1 MSTKNKILIAIGII
15 IFILVDTTLKISSA
29 IGIVA
34 YLILRK
40 QMLEKHPKDFV
51 DGIKFLLIV
60 PIIQLLLLF
69 FIYSAGNGCINVA
82 GRIDNL
88 HNVSTYTPYL
98 GDLGEIVDFAN
109 QNGALPEI
117 ERSTSVISLIDSANT
132 INLISIVSC
141 ILTIILIF
149 IELYGI
155 YRIGKLTKRQMRIS
169 NIAIALI
176 FLVFSIFLGRF
187 LDMYVYLLSK
197 IYPIPDRIPIIVIIP
212 IITILIVSL
221 AYRFYSK
228 ALDFLFASTE
238 NQTSETKESPK
249 TSDENQA
256 ISQSSTPHENQVSDY
271 PKKHSIVPYIVLGIG
286 CIIFI
291 TIMIISFNKRS
302 NNDDPNQPIENITT
316 AEKADTTS
324 DMDYSIYEDSLNMS
338 EEMETI
344 DSLEENQFEYINEV
358 KGSHTIE
365 IEWPT
370 HLIGINDIKAIQS
383 SIIYNAFD
391 KKSHNLHQCIME
403 YFQEQQEE
411 DIEDAIDSTYTNL
424 FIKFSKQLG
433 NYYIFEI
440 TKIAYL
446 GGGTGA
452 SYIEQTDYVNFNS
465 ISNRELTIN
474 ELFENQERALNV
486 INSHISLDEYES
498 KATKIPNRFSLSTEG
513 ITFIFPKYS
522 IGYGYQGEVRILVT
536 YQELL
541 PALSEQAKNSFG
553 L

>member
-40 QMLEKHPKDFV
+40 QILEKHPKDFV

-149 IELYGI
+149 IELYGV

-187 LDMYVYLLSK
+187 LDMYVNLLSK

-256 ISQSSTPHENQVSDY
+256 IPQSSTPHENQASAH
-271 PKKHSIVPYIVLGIG
+271 PKKRSIVPYIVLGIG

-291 TIMIISFNKRS
+291 TIMIISFNKKS
-302 NNDDPNQPIENITT
+302 DNDDREQPTANIENPDGSNSNYAQESEFKEENEYYNEDTITE
-316 AEKADTTS
+316 EKPEVEFIEENDNYT
-324 DMDYSIYEDSLNMS
+324 YNIYENARYKFRIKYPSFFSDVS
-338 EEMETI
+338 E
-344 DSLEENQFEYINEV
+344 S
-358 KGSHTIE
+358 GSGDGCTFKK
-365 IEWPT
+365 
-370 HLIGINDIKAIQS
+370 D
-383 SIIYNAFD
+383 D
-391 KKSHNLHQCIME
+391 K
-403 YFQEQQEE
+403 
-411 DIEDAIDSTYTNL
+411 TYL
-424 FIKFSKQLG
+424 
-433 NYYIFEI
+433 
-440 TKIAYL
+440 IAYGSFKDFNEPL
-446 GGGTGA
+446 EDQYNKYKAKSPAYCQLKDNWLVVSDYTDDGCIYYLKTVLKDDIFVSA
-452 SYIEQTDYVNFNS
+452 YIQYPIDEKDFYSTI
-465 ISNRELTIN
+465 ISE
-474 ELFENQERALNV
+474 
-486 INSHISLDEYES
+486 
-498 KATKIPNRFSLSTEG
+498 
-513 ITFIFPKYS
+513 IFP
-522 IGYGYQGEVRILVT
+522 VF
-536 YQELL
+536 
-541 PALSEQAKNSFG
+541 PN
-553 L
+553 